1 MISPAT
7 SSHPGE
13 PGVRDMSALTIKI
26 PEPIIEPMINADES
40 ARLRLFLKVSRPFC
54 DIYNYL

>member
-7 SSHPGE
+7 SSQPGE
-13 PGVRDMSALTIKI
+13 PGVHDMSALTIKI

-40 ARLRLFLKVSRPFC
+40 TRLRLFLKDGWPFC
-54 DIYNYL
+54 DMYNYV